1 MINDKIRNIKMLNMK
16 LPFELWS
23 FVKKKAIDNDCSM
36 QDILKSILKKAKK
49 GDEKLDSS
57 N

>member
-1 MINDKIRNIKMLNMK
+1 MLNMK